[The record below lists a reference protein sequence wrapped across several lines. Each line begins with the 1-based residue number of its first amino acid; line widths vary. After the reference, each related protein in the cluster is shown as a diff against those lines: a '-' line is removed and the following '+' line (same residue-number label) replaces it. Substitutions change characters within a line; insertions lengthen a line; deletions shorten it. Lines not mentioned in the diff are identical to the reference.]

1 MSIFSSL
8 DSPTSLKMLSSILG
22 FLIEGGQCKL
32 SVETLVACFSEPVL
46 GGARRR
52 TYFLFFR
59 KPELALLR
67 MRINPIDKETIQR
80 RPQTRT
86 P

>member
-1 MSIFSSL
+1 M
-8 DSPTSLKMLSSILG
+8 SLKILSSILG

-32 SVETLVACFSEPVL
+32 SVETLVAWFSEPVL

-52 TYFLFFR
+52 TYFFIFLESSR
-59 KPELALLR
+59 ADPLCRTEE
-67 MRINPIDKETIQR
+67 NPLDKGKIQR
-80 RPQTRT
+80 RLQIGT